1 MFLAANFE
9 NQRIILP
16 TEQVA
21 KVTVGESWEVV
32 IAGNITTGYAWKA
45 VSLPAGVVAVG
56 EPKYLNPELK
66 PGERPMPG
74 RGGQFIFTFQA
85 KSAGTGAIKFAYARP
100 WEKDIAPVQLAELK
114 VEVREK

>member
-1 MFLAANFE
+1 MHYWLTFAWMFLAANFE

-56 EPKYLNPELK
+56 VPARVLV
-66 PGERPMPG
+66 RVG
-74 RGGQFIFTFQA
+74 RESGQ
-85 KSAGTGAIKFAYARP
+85 RR
-100 WEKDIAPVQLAELK
+100 APQ
-114 VEVREK
+114 R